1 MHMSNKT
8 ECTCPIWYYEICV
21 CQLDYQS
28 SKFCVS

>member
-8 ECTCPIWYYEICV
+8 ECTCPIWYYEIY
-21 CQLDYQS
+21 QLDYQS